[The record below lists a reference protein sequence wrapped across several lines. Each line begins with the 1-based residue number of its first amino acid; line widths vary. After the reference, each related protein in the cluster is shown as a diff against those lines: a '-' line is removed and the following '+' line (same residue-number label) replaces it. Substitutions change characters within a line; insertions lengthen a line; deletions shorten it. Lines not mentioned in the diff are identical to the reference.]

1 MNNAITVVI
10 VCYNRIKYTKECIF
24 SVLRNIRKIDNIII
38 IDNGS
43 NDGSRQFISNIAKLH
58 DNIKYYFMNNNI
70 FVPGAWRY
78 VANNIELN
86 EFVLLLDNDGLLTA
100 SNEKIYI
107 SCKKIFDKYNN
118 LVSIGLYKTPIQG
131 TYAKGIIDENYC
143 RSRHVIGQTEFFF
156 TDKYAGYRI
165 DKSSV
170 FKSMFRNWEHKFIEE
185 KYNQRLIENGY
196 TTARI
201 IPGFVSDLS
210 ENKFNDPDHISYYE
224 EFWGKH
230 KNNIEMFNSS

>member
-107 SCKKIFDKYNN
+107 QLLVNRKKI
-118 LVSIGLYKTPIQG
+118 
-131 TYAKGIIDENYC
+131 
-143 RSRHVIGQTEFFF
+143 
-156 TDKYAGYRI
+156 
-165 DKSSV
+165 
-170 FKSMFRNWEHKFIEE
+170 
-185 KYNQRLIENGY
+185 
-196 TTARI
+196 
-201 IPGFVSDLS
+201 
-210 ENKFNDPDHISYYE
+210 
-224 EFWGKH
+224 
-230 KNNIEMFNSS
+230 